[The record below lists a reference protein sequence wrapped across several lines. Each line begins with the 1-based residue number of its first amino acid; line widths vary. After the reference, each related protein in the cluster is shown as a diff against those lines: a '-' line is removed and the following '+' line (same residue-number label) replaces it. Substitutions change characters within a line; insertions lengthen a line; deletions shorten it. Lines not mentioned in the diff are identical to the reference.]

1 MLALVLHLTHA
12 YASVLNMG
20 RTERQ
25 VFLDIKVARLKKFQL
40 NRSVP
45 ADDVRNRMLPACDS
59 SIGSQASTQESG
71 ALRIPVFVA
80 CILVA
85 CASPA
90 ATPGDNFDQ
99 LTAAQQVAAR
109 KMERFMAEVEK
120 EFFSQVRALNQDAS
134 IQQQVVDPGNARY
147 EIRVARGPVLE
158 KAAVMTAITR
168 VEEPPFVRG
177 LRWNRFFE
185 LAVHPKTPR
194 VGMLHATFVV
204 QVASDGSS
212 TIGGTI
218 DMMHSAQDPADLAWF
233 RAGRDAVFVRHGID
247 PAKYVVS
254 GCGKPNEGAWKW
266 HRPSTCTGASI
277 FGTQL
282 EVNEKNFD
290 FVAEVFRNGMEQYFE
305 LVRKRWQEPWGTA
318 ELEAQQFMRRRWL
331 EDQLFWDLLS
341 RKFVPYEAWAA
352 ANALPEVH
360 F

>member
-1 MLALVLHLTHA
+1 
-12 YASVLNMG
+12 
-20 RTERQ
+20 
-25 VFLDIKVARLKKFQL
+25 
-40 NRSVP
+40 
-45 ADDVRNRMLPACDS
+45 MLPACDS

-80 CILVA
+80 CILAA

-109 KMERFMAEVEK
+109 KMERFMTEVEK

-290 FVAEVFRNGMEQYFE
+290 FVAEVFRNGMEQYFD
-305 LVRKRWQEPWGTA
+305 LVRRRWQEPWGPA

-352 ANALPEVH
+352 ANAPPEVH